1 MSIKLIKRILAVV
14 AIIVAL
20 VSIWFFI
27 EALIN
32 KKCNPVANI
41 LLASAIVVFSVE
53 TLIPD
58 KKKEEAKEE
67 KEAVKK

>member
-58 KKKEEAKEE
+58 KKKEEAKV
-67 KEAVKK
+67 KKGAVKK